1 MDAAAVRKIDQDTIE
16 VTVRVR
22 VAGSLLET
30 EENLQDA
37 LNQAGGEALALAI
50 PDFDT
55 DGSPIRMGD
64 VRYTSKGRFG
74 QEYETPYGTVRVER
88 HVYQSQYGGRTYC
101 PLEEKC
107 RMILNATP
115 RLAKIVSAKYATLGA
130 PGLVEDLEESLQR
143 SISVRYVRS
152 LGDFVGSVVSAKE
165 AHWEYDIPELP
176 EKVASVV
183 VGLDGTC
190 MLMND
195 GNWRQAMC
203 GSISL

>member
-1 MDAAAVRKIDQDTIE
+1 MDTAAVRKLDSDTIE

-30 EENLQDA
+30 EENLQTA
-37 LNQAGGEALALAI
+37 LNQAGCETLALAI
-50 PDFDT
+50 PEFDA
-55 DGSPIRMGD
+55 DGSPIRMGA

-88 HVYQSQYGGRTYC
+88 HVYQSQYGGKTYC

-115 RLAKIVSAKYATLGA
+115 RLAKIVSAKYAEMGA
-130 PGLVEDLEESLQR
+130 PGLVSDLEESMRRTL
-143 SISVRYVRS
+143 SVRYVKS
-152 LGDFVGSVVSAKE
+152 LGDFVGAVVEAKE

-176 EKVASVV
+176 AEVGPASWWAW
-183 VGLDGTC
+183 TARAC
-190 MLMND
+190 
-195 GNWRQAMC
+195 
-203 GSISL
+203 